1 METKTIHALLLSFVM
16 VAGAVT
22 INDAFAQSNT
32 DRLIHVVETT
42 DNSNNML
49 MAIQAALDSISA
61 QVMSLVDAV
70 AGVAASVSGVSDQV
84 SAVQSGVDSVGMGVS
99 GVSDS
104 VSAIGMDVSS
114 IQSSVSHVDEHVSE
128 VKSAVDAISTEIS
141 GMQASL
147 GATGAAITGPLGM
160 IQSSVDNNSMQAS
173 SIQESVDMANEKLDS
188 IMTVTDAL
196 EQISASI
203 SSNSDKISSL
213 ESTISDINTRLDS
226 LSSQVGDV
234 GTAVET
240 TVGPAPVNLYKKNTM
255 ETITLSHYGDAAQG
269 KMPTNS
275 NYQASYALS
284 CDTDVFIDTVMYA
297 PMKYGLSPDEKYMFP
312 AVVAVT
318 SDKPTYNYD
327 ASIVVNGMTLYDTD
341 YEIGGTPGTTEY
353 NRPVNFNLMELHA
366 GDMLS
371 FTSEFIS
378 ARHNNGS
385 NISDSTYL
393 DAYVKADY
401 DDKITIAP
409 GHPLR
414 NSVLDTKVELG
425 KTTFYTITVNWYSAS
440 NDTTCSFMRTS
451 GDSTALS
458 MSASKNIILQTVKA
472 DDESISKRFES
483 TFNCNSL
490 TTRVVDINT
499 EIAGLPLYQYS
510 TLQLLT
516 GDAGSSNEVTKATF
530 EFHNNGTVSLKTGEL
545 PFEFDGMLRINGTLA
560 GHDAALATI
569 SYVTNEGNT
578 CTITP
583 KAIPAS
589 GQ

>member
-240 TVGPAPVNLYKKNTM
+240 TVGPAPVNLYKMSTAEK
-255 ETITLSHYGDAAQG
+255 ITLSHYGDAAQG
-269 KMPTNS
+269 KKPLDKT
-275 NYQASYALS
+275 YRASYGFS
-284 CDTDVFIDTVMYA
+284 CDTDVFIDAVMYA
-297 PMKYGLSPDEKYMFP
+297 PSTYTNEGNTVNLFP
-312 AVVAVT
+312 GILGDTAGA
-318 SDKPTYNYD
+318 DYD
-327 ASIVVNGMTLYDTD
+327 ATITVNGVTLLDTD
-341 YEIGGTPGTTEY
+341 YVYASGKDVEY
-353 NRPVNFNLMELHA
+353 NRDANFNLMELHA
-366 GDMLS
+366 GNMLNFKS
-371 FTSEFIS
+371 DFIS
-378 ARHNNGS
+378 ENHVNGTDS
-385 NISDSTYL
+385 SDSTYL
-393 DAYVKADY
+393 DAYVDADY
-401 DDKITIAP
+401 DDKITVASGSP
-409 GHPLR
+409 FR
-414 NSVLDTKVELG
+414 DAKTKVGLG
-425 KTTFYTITVNWYSAS
+425 QTTFYTITVNWYSAS
-440 NDTTCSFMRTS
+440 SDTTCSFMRTS

-458 MSASKNIILQTVKA
+458 MSASKNIILQTVEA

-516 GDAGSSNEVTKATF
+516 GTGSDEVTRATF

>member
-114 IQSSVSHVDEHVSE
+114 IRSSVSHVDEHVSE

-269 KMPTNS
+269 KLPTNS
-275 NYQASYALS
+275 KYQASYALS

-297 PMKYGLSPDEKYMFP
+297 PATYGPSKYVMYP
-312 AVVAVT
+312 AIANINT
-318 SDKPTYNYD
+318 GYD
-327 ASIVVNGMTLYDTD
+327 SSIVVNGMTLYDTN
-341 YEIGGTPGTTEY
+341 YEVGGSIKTTPY
-353 NRPVNFNLMELHA
+353 NRDANFNLMELHA

-371 FTSEFIS
+371 FTSEFTS
-378 ARHNNGS
+378 EYHDNTDG
-385 NISDSTYL
+385 DSTYL
-393 DAYVKADY
+393 DTYVKAKYGDT
-401 DDKITIAP
+401 ITIDSASP
-409 GHPLR
+409 VHLGEDDYPK
-414 NSVLDTKVELG
+414 TKAALG
-425 KTTFYTITVNWYSAS
+425 QVGYYTITVNWYSAS

-458 MSASKNIILQTVKA
+458 MSASKNLILQTVKA
-472 DDESISKRFES
+472 DENSISKRFQS
-483 TFNCNSL
+483 TFDCNKL

-516 GDAGSSNEVTKATF
+516 GDAGSSNEVTRATF

-545 PFEFDGMLRINGTLA
+545 PFEFDGVLRINGTLA
-560 GHDAALATI
+560 GQNAALATI

-578 CTITP
+578 CTIDETE
-583 KAIPAS
+583 IP
-589 GQ
+589 